1 MYNWNTDTS
10 IWDKKSDS
18 YQIWK
23 HVQLI
28 NYGTADNQ
36 KISLKFLVK
45 NWNKIKPQ
53 LDPLKV
59 LVLEYWIWDRLP
71 QSLPNYKNGSWSWL

>member
-1 MYNWNTDTS
+1 MYNWNTDAS
-10 IWDKKSDS
+10 KWGKKSDS

-23 HVQLI
+23 YVQLI
-28 NYGTADNQ
+28 NYGADNQ
-36 KISLKFLVK
+36 KMSLHALVK
-45 NWNKIKPQ
+45 NWSKIKPQ
-53 LDPLKV
+53 LDPLKA